1 MEWFGKRALSGLDVC
16 AFKKAEMRF
25 ITRLSCS
32 ICSVHPVSYNLVLF
46 LLRIALRWIMLRGRE

>member
-16 AFKKAEMRF
+16 TFKKAEMRF
-25 ITRLSCS
+25 ITRLSYS

-46 LLRIALRWIMLRGRE
+46 LLRIALRWIMLRVRE